1 MIVRTNLLRRTVRAL
16 YRSTSLQALDD
27 PTATIDQLE
36 NRAHKI
42 RRQYRN
48 DLESIQNVETIAR
61 SYR

>member
-1 MIVRTNLLRRTVRAL
+1 MTINTNAIRAMVRAL